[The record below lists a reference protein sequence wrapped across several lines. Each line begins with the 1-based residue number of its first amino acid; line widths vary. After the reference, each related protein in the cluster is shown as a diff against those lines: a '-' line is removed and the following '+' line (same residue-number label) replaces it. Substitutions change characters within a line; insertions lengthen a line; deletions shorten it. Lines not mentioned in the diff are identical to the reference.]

1 MKKIKNIILTAVI
14 ALSSLSFTFAQSKVA
29 HLNVSEV
36 MMLMPETKSA
46 ESDLQKLA
54 QTYQSEIKDLEEAYA
69 AKVKQYD
76 AEAVNQTDETNQSRL
91 QEVQEMQQSMQQYNQ
106 QAQKDLQKQQID
118 RIVPIQEK
126 ILAAINAVAD
136 SQGIEYVF
144 DSTPGQGQTGLVF
157 KGKDLA
163 EDVRKELG
171 L

>member
-1 MKKIKNIILTAVI
+1 M
-14 ALSSLSFTFAQSKVA
+14 
-29 HLNVSEV
+29 NVSEV